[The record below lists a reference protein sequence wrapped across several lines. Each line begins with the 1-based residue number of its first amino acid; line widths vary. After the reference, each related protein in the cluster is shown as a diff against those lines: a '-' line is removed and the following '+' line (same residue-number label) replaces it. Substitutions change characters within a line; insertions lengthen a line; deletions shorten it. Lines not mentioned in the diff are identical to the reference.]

1 MLELVCDKGSS
12 FQIRVCEI
20 GLWKAVMYNPK
31 ATKEL
36 SQKDNYPQSKQAKV
50 CSPIAKSQRNT
61 HSPDGGCI
69 EPIVVVDNKSG
80 ESSHWGWGWG
90 DYGFPYFLG
99 RDAGTFTTPPQHS
112 CQDTPLRT
120 IQGLIVSFPPCSR
133 KEKDRKKPLHAPEKP
148 RNTLYELK
156 ASRFPTLNT
165 YKITE

>member
-1 MLELVCDKGSS
+1 MY
-12 FQIRVCEI
+12 
-20 GLWKAVMYNPK
+20 GLPLDLPGY
-31 ATKEL
+31 TLKE
-36 SQKDNYPQSKQAKV
+36 NCP
-50 CSPIAKSQRNT
+50 P
-61 HSPDGGCI
+61 
-69 EPIVVVDNKSG
+69 
-80 ESSHWGWGWG
+80 
-90 DYGFPYFLG
+90 
-99 RDAGTFTTPPQHS
+99 PPQHS